1 LDWPTLAV
9 QEVFDL
15 LSDTLNKR
23 HSVRLEWIVICLII
37 LECCITVA
45 TFLYSEYQHSQQ
57 KSIQAAWGSYARKRG
72 LVMMDAL
79 AFLKRLVLPQNF
91 SHGVCQVV
99 VPVVDKKRELTTGT
113 SSLWP

>member
-37 LECCITVA
+37 LECCQCITVA
-45 TFLYSEYQHSQQ
+45 TRTFLYSEYQHSQQ

-91 SHGVCQVV
+91 S
-99 VPVVDKKRELTTGT
+99 VPGGGG
-113 SSLWP
+113 

>member
-91 SHGVCQVV
+91 S
-99 VPVVDKKRELTTGT
+99 VPGGGG
-113 SSLWP
+113 